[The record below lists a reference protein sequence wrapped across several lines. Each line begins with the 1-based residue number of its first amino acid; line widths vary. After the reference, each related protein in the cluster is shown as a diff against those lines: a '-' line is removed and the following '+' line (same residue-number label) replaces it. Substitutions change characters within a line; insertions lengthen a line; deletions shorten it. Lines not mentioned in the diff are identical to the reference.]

1 MAACDETVFMRR
13 ALALACRSRGHT
25 RPNPPVGAV
34 IVKGGRIMG
43 EGRHRRCGGDH
54 AEVAALKD
62 AVRRG
67 HSAKGAS
74 VFVTLEPCSRAGRV
88 GACCDALIAAGVA
101 RVVWAVPDP
110 NPRNAARAARILGR
124 AGMETACWR
133 HLRLNAD
140 DPRRACVDEAE
151 RLIAPF
157 AKHVTTGL
165 PYLTVKI
172 AMSLDGRICDDAG
185 AAKWIS
191 SARARRLTG
200 RLREQVDVVMV
211 GAETVRRDDPCLLS
225 HGRPNRDLLRAVITR
240 SGKLPPQARVFTDAA
255 RDRTLVFRPG
265 RDGMRGVLREL
276 GARGV
281 LHVLCEG
288 GLELARSLAAEG
300 LVDEWIAVLAPK
312 VIGHRPLASAAAIG
326 NVEIV
331 PDIW

>member
-13 ALALACRSRGHT
+13 ALALACRSCGHT

-34 IVKGGRIMG
+34 IVKGGRIIG

-54 AEVAALKD
+54 AETAALKE

-67 HSAKGAS
+67 FSTKGAT

-101 RVVWAVPDP
+101 RVVWAVSDP
-110 NPRNAARAARILGR
+110 NPANAARAARLLGR
-124 AGMETACWR
+124 AGIATECWGC
-133 HLRLNAD
+133 LRRKAD
-140 DPRRACVDEAE
+140 DSRRACVAEAE

-172 AMSLDGRICDDAG
+172 AMSLDGRICDDSGSAR
-185 AAKWIS
+185 WIS
-191 SARARRLTG
+191 SARARQLTG
-200 RLREQVDVVMV
+200 RLRERVDVVMV
-211 GAETVRRDDPCLLS
+211 GAETVRRDDPSLLS
-225 HGRPNRDLLRAVITR
+225 HGRPNRDLFRAVVTR
-240 SGKLPPQARVFTDAA
+240 SGDLPPKAQVFTDAA
-255 RDRTLVFRPG
+255 RDRTLVFKPG
-265 RDGMRGVLREL
+265 RGGLRGVLREL
-276 GARGV
+276 GERGF

-288 GLELARSLAAEG
+288 GLELARALAAEG

-312 VIGHRPLASAAAIG
+312 VIGHRALAAAVPVG
-326 NVEIV
+326 NVSLV